1 VRDLW
6 KEGHQ
11 RQLQLCHAT
20 TVSGPGVGA
29 RWLLPTESVSR
40 DGVWD
45 GIYLVVRSAALE
57 PRAGTLRPA
66 RPRWGH
72 SRGAGGGNDQKTSR
86 NLSSDEAYDPATNR
100 WEQRTPMPTA
110 RSGIAAAVLE
120 GRMFVFGG

>member
-1 VRDLW
+1 EPGGGSQQKLVRDLW

-40 DGVWD
+40 DGVRD

-66 RPRWGH
+66 RPRWRR
-72 SRGAGGGNDQKTSR
+72 SPRVGGGNE
-86 NLSSDEAYDPATNR
+86 LNR
-100 WEQRTPMPTA
+100 CPRGTA
-110 RSGIAAAVLE
+110 DMR
-120 GRMFVFGG
+120 GRAP

>member
-1 VRDLW
+1 VERAREPGGGGQQKLVRDLW

-40 DGVWD
+40 DGVRD

-57 PRAGTLRPA
+57 PRAGTLRRVRLPL
-66 RPRWGH
+66 PRSPRVGDGS
-72 SRGAGGGNDQKTSR
+72 SRERRVA
-86 NLSSDEAYDPATNR
+86 
-100 WEQRTPMPTA
+100 
-110 RSGIAAAVLE
+110 
-120 GRMFVFGG
+120 